1 MNIDQLHSSI
11 IYWHSETEQPI
22 DGSTILI
29 KLKEKFIF
37 KIQKYDYLICKVIK
51 ANPVIILQT
60 ISIDNKEVLFRLY

>member
-29 KLKEKFIF
+29 KPKEKFIET
-37 KIQKYDYLICKVIK
+37 QKYDYLICTVIK

>member
-29 KLKEKFIF
+29 KPKEKFI
-37 KIQKYDYLICKVIK
+37 KTQKYDYLICKVIIYTP
-51 ANPVIILQT
+51 NIILGD
-60 ISIDNKEVLFRLY
+60 I